1 MAENISC
8 EECKDC
14 IRCSL
19 GLICGASRNKS
30 KIIPSRPT
38 IYGLIPY
45 CDIPEWCSKAE
56 KNKEAEDNERTKY
69 GEINKAVLVLEL
81 PDNFSC
87 GDCPCYNKE
96 ACSCN
101 VTHEAID
108 GAFISLKCPLKKLP
122 DKSHFNPPYVESQFH
137 SGYLFGIYKVIKRL
151 EMEAR

>member
-45 CDIPEWCSKAE
+45 CDIPEWCPKAE
-56 KNKEAEDNERTKY
+56 KSKDAEDNERTKY
-69 GEINKAVLVLEL
+69 GKINKAVLVLEL

-108 GAFISLKCPLKKLP
+108 GAFISLK
-122 DKSHFNPPYVESQFH
+122 
-137 SGYLFGIYKVIKRL
+137 
-151 EMEAR
+151 